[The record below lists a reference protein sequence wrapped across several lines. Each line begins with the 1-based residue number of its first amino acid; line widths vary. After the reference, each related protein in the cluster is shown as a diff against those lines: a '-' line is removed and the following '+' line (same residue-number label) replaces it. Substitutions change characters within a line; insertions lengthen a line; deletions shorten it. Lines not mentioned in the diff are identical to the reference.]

1 MLNHSQIYAIYS
13 FVVALL
19 VASLVIPQAKHKN
32 IATLSAVFWY
42 SQSILFS
49 GVRAWIWS
57 DNVVV
62 RYEIFCD
69 ISE

>member
-1 MLNHSQIYAIYS
+1 MLNYPQIYAVYS
-13 FVVALL
+13 FIVAIL
-19 VASLVIPQAKHKN
+19 VASLVIPQAKYKY
-32 IATLSAVFWY
+32 IALLSAIFWY
-42 SQSILFS
+42 VQAILFS

-62 RYEIFCD
+62 RFEIFCD